1 MSLRQGAAAAANIEL
16 HGRGGAT
23 KPSQGVGGHAATPR
37 HVGRTLATSLE
48 KREESGHP
56 WVGVPLLPPPPP
68 QASPC
73 RPQGT
78 AGGTHV
84 LPAAT
89 GQRIKAALQVL

>member
-56 WVGVPLLPPPPP
+56 WVGVPLLPPPPKHPRVGCRAP
-68 QASPC
+68 QEGHTCYRPLRAS
-73 RPQGT
+73 
-78 AGGTHV
+78 A
-84 LPAAT
+84 
-89 GQRIKAALQVL
+89 